1 MEVTPSTSN
10 GGPAPFLLKTYEMVD
25 DSSTDEIVS
34 WSSSNTSFIVWNPPE
49 FARLLLPTYFKHNN
63 FSSFI
68 RQLNTYGFRK
78 IDSERWEFANE
89 DFIRDK
95 KHLLKNIHRR
105 KPIHSH
111 SHPPPDPERA
121 AFEEEM
127 EKLSRE
133 KNELDAKV
141 SGFKMHH
148 CAAKSQLEDMTQ
160 RIYGMEQR
168 QEKLLTHLQKAVQ
181 NPAFVEHLAQKMEA
195 MDLTAYN
202 KKRRLPR
209 ADCFLPAVE
218 NNFVDDQSCCR
229 PEVADYQQDLS
240 NKLKLELSTTVSNI
254 NSVSNSTHSSNED
267 WESPTRRSS
276 GTDPKNAELGMCAQQ
291 FSTDTVELS
300 DTRAC
305 LAFKM
310 DSSLSD
316 KGAKECPG
324 LQSLQ
329 QSLVPAEDCEGQIC
343 CQLNLSLA
351 SSPVQAQ
358 PNINAY
364 LGKATHMDV
373 DVSGSQGMRP
383 DSNGSNRGNFGM
395 ASKSNQSI
403 GNIGNL
409 LSSQETRIDTQNSN
423 VGNLSSSQKTWSNNQ
438 DPTPAAPARVNDH
451 FWEQFLT
458 EKPGASDA
466 EEASSCY
473 RALPGDEHED
483 RGSSHGMSRTA
494 KNLGKLTL

>member
-1 MEVTPSTSN
+1 MEIAPSTSTSGG
-10 GGPAPFLLKTYEMVD
+10 GGPAPFLLKTYDMID

-34 WSSSNTSFIVWNPPE
+34 WSHSHDSFIVWNPPE

-78 IDSERWEFANE
+78 IDPERWEFANE
-89 DFIRDK
+89 EFIKDK

-111 SHPPPDPERA
+111 SQPPPDPERA
-121 AFEEEM
+121 TFEEEI

-148 CAAKSQLEDMTQ
+148 CAAKSQIEDITQ
-160 RIYGMEQR
+160 RICGMEQR

-181 NPAFVEHLAQKMEA
+181 NPAFVEHLAQKIEA

-209 ADCFLPAVE
+209 SDLFLPAVE
-218 NNFVDDQSCCR
+218 NNFGDI
-229 PEVADYQQDLS
+229 YQQDLS
-240 NKLKLELSTTVSNI
+240 NKLKLELSTAVSNI
-254 NSVSNSTHSSNED
+254 NLVSNSTHSSNED
-267 WESPTRRSS
+267 WSSPTQRSS
-276 GTDPKNAELGMCAQQ
+276 GTDPKDAELGICTLPFA
-291 FSTDTVELS
+291 TETVELS
-300 DTRAC
+300 DAGTC
-305 LAFKM
+305 LAFKT
-310 DSSLSD
+310 DASLSD
-316 KGAKECPG
+316 KVGVKECSG

-329 QSLVPAEDCEGQIC
+329 SNLVSTEECEGQIC

-351 SSPVQAQ
+351 SSLVQ
-358 PNINAY
+358 PNQNSY
-364 LGKATHMDV
+364 SSRATHMDV
-373 DVSGSQGMRP
+373 DISGPQGTRP
-383 DSNGSNRGNFGM
+383 VTNGSNSDGLGVALKN
-395 ASKSNQSI
+395 N
-403 GNIGNL
+403 
-409 LSSQETRIDTQNSN
+409 NSVNN
-423 VGNLSSSQKTWSNNQ
+423 VGNLSSSQETRSNNRA
-438 DPTPAAPARVNDH
+438 PAPAAPARVNDH

-458 EKPGASDA
+458 ERPGTSDT

-473 RALPGDEHED
+473 RALPGDEQED
-483 RGSSHGMSRTA
+483 RGSSHGLSRTA